1 MEAIAGMIKQSILKT
16 RRLLLR
22 PFGNDDIDTVTE
34 LAGDF
39 SVYDT
44 TLNIPHP
51 YSRSDSE
58 AWIAS
63 HPEDL
68 KNDRI
73 VIYAITIKKSGVL
86 VGAISLDLKPV
97 YDSAEM
103 GYWIG
108 KPYWNKGYATEAAIR
123 MIQYGFDDLHL
134 NRIFA
139 HYFIRNGASGKVM
152 KKAGMK
158 YEGCLRQ
165 AVKKDGHYEDLDV
178 FAILRSEYED
188 SLVK

>member
-1 MEAIAGMIKQSILKT
+1 MITQSVLKT
-16 RRLLLR
+16 RRLVLR
-22 PFGNDDIDTVTE
+22 PFGKDDIDKVAE
-34 LAGDF
+34 MAGDRA
-39 SVYDT
+39 VYDT

-51 YSRSDSE
+51 YSRNDAE
-58 AWIAS
+58 TWIAS
-63 HPEDL
+63 HPESL

-73 VIYAITIKKSGVL
+73 VTYAITIKKSGNL
-86 VGAISLDLKPV
+86 IGAIGLVLKLAH
-97 YDSAEM
+97 DSAEM

-108 KPYWNKGYATEAAIR
+108 KPYWNRGYATEAAVR
-123 MIQYGFDDLHL
+123 MIQYGFDELKL
-134 NRIFA
+134 NRIDA
-139 HYFIRNGASGKVM
+139 HYFVRNGASGKVM

-165 AVKKDGHYEDLDV
+165 AVKKEGNYEDLEA